1 MNQQRIAVANIRHE
15 YRSIEVGYFF
25 ARPEH
30 RGPGSTDGIHRG
42 IQPGASTH
50 AATVNTHNPLQHR
63 LQCANQMPWESQPEL
78 RNRALTTNSGA
89 M

>member
-1 MNQQRIAVANIRHE
+1 
-15 YRSIEVGYFF
+15 
-25 ARPEH
+25 
-30 RGPGSTDGIHRG
+30 
-42 IQPGASTH
+42 
-50 AATVNTHNPLQHR
+50 VNTHNPLQHR